1 MDRESDAYR
10 ASANFVWRGPNKCWL
25 WLFIILSKPSG
36 SEQFKS
42 EKSSVCSRTSKKF
55 QQVHNHVHLQISD
68 FRGQIYRETF
78 WINVATKMAATC
90 VGGLFTSA
98 INLADEMCRWFHC
111 KFHYLFT
118 SNNFWV
124 YWLVCFVLNY
134 SRNQNLC
141 FCPYIPYFFGY
152 KTGFFLRKQS
162 KSSRSVL

>member
-10 ASANFVWRGPNKCWL
+10 ASANFVWRGPNECWL

-78 WINVATKMAATC
+78 WINVATRMAATC

-111 KFHYLFT
+111 KSLFIYIKQ
-118 SNNFWV
+118 FLGL
-124 YWLVCFVLNY
+124 LVGLFCFKLQQKPEFMFLSLYTV
-134 SRNQNLC
+134 
-141 FCPYIPYFFGY
+141 
-152 KTGFFLRKQS
+152 FLR
-162 KSSRSVL
+162 L